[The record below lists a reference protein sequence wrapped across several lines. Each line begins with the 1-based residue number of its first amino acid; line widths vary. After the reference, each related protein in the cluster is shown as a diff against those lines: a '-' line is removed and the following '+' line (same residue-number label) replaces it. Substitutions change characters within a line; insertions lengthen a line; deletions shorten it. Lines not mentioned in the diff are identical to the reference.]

1 VSFGDATMSLEL
13 PAGVVEGTALWRG
26 QVSVFAKGHTL
37 DFIVPDPFTAVLQH
51 SGTSKMTA
59 PMPGLVKLVHAK
71 IGQKVAKGDA
81 LLVLEA
87 MKMEHVITAPRD
99 GVLAEIAV
107 AGSQV
112 SDGTVLAVF
121 EGE

>member
-1 VSFGDATMSLEL
+1 VSFGDATVSLEL
-13 PAGVVEGTALWRG
+13 PAGVVEGTALWPG
-26 QVSVFAKGHTL
+26 HVSVFAKGHTL
-37 DFIVPDPFTAVLQH
+37 DFIIPDPFAAALEQI
-51 SGTSKMTA
+51 GTGKMTA